1 MLAHFHYCNKGGAP
15 FRLDWSNPPA
25 VEWADLSGE
34 QVAYMKDVVDTI
46 HQEGTGARHRRN
58 NQVL

>member
-46 HQEGTGARHRRN
+46 HQEGTSARHRRN